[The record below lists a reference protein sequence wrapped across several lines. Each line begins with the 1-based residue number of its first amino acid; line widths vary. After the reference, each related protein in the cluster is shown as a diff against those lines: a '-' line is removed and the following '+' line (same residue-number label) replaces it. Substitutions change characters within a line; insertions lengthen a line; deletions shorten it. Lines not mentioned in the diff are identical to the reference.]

1 MREEK
6 SEDKVFLFGFFDLE
20 CLVSVPEHSR
30 LGRPSIVSAF
40 DNVFF
45 TDWSPPLAPTFNG
58 CRTQAQFNIFNFPSP
73 SLSFK
78 QLLLGWWAQWQLCL
92 TSKKLLWSEHA
103 DNLQAQGPCIYIVSP
118 FLSYITN
125 FIYYSYKL
133 FSNILIHKLWR
144 GRNKVKTREVRE
156 KF

>member
-6 SEDKVFLFGFFDLE
+6 CEDKAFLFGFFDLE

-30 LGRPSIVSAF
+30 LGRPRILSAF

-45 TDWSPPLAPTFNG
+45 MDWSPPLAPTFNS
-58 CRTQAQFNIFNFPSP
+58 CRTQVQFNIFNFPSP

-103 DNLQAQGPCIYIVSP
+103 DNLQAQGPCIYIASP
-118 FLSYITN
+118 FLSYITD

-133 FSNILIHKLWR
+133 FFQI
-144 GRNKVKTREVRE
+144 
-156 KF
+156 F

>member
-6 SEDKVFLFGFFDLE
+6 SEDKVFVFGFFDLE

-78 QLLLGWWAQWQLCL
+78 QLLLGWWAQ
-92 TSKKLLWSEHA
+92 
-103 DNLQAQGPCIYIVSP
+103 
-118 FLSYITN
+118 
-125 FIYYSYKL
+125 
-133 FSNILIHKLWR
+133 
-144 GRNKVKTREVRE
+144 
-156 KF
+156 

>member
-45 TDWSPPLAPTFNG
+45 MATFNG

-78 QLLLGWWAQWQLCL
+78 QLLLGWWAQ
-92 TSKKLLWSEHA
+92 
-103 DNLQAQGPCIYIVSP
+103 
-118 FLSYITN
+118 
-125 FIYYSYKL
+125 
-133 FSNILIHKLWR
+133 
-144 GRNKVKTREVRE
+144 
-156 KF
+156 